1 MPPTFLLRCAL
12 IGATTALIIRIVML
26 FIQKQPRATWPPLD
40 KARGSLADSWL
51 IDILKESKFVL
62 LKTGISGALLG
73 MAGGYAGY
81 MVSTWVAGF
90 SQHWLVL
97 LLSAII
103 AAFIVGWVMQMV
115 LERLVWRRLGW
126 R

>member
-1 MPPTFLLRCAL
+1 MTPTFLLRCAL
-12 IGATTALIIRIVML
+12 IGACTALIIRLIL
-26 FIQKQPRATWPPLD
+26 LLIKKQPRNTWPKP
-40 KARGSLADSWL
+40 
-51 IDILKESKFVL
+51 L

-81 MVSTWVAGF
+81 LVSTWVAGF

-103 AAFIVGWVMQMV
+103 AAFIVGWILMSI

-126 R
+126 G